1 MTTEMQA
8 GTIGGWPWGRVLFA
22 ILMAVNFIWSA
33 WATREILA
41 LGKRQIVSVSL
52 ATLVG
57 DFVTAEARN
66 GGDAASTEAR
76 TRSYLAA
83 INKAVAN
90 LGRDGT
96 VVLVSEATIGRS
108 VPDRTAAV
116 RAELAKTLG
125 GTDAR

>member
-1 MTTEMQA
+1 MTTETQRW
-8 GTIGGWPWGRVLFA
+8 TIAGWPWGRVLLA
-22 ILMAVNFIWSA
+22 VLMAANLIWSA

-57 DFVTAEARN
+57 DFVKAEARN
-66 GGDAASTEAR
+66 GGDTAISEAR
-76 TRSYLAA
+76 TRAYLAS
-83 INKAVAN
+83 IDKAVAN

-96 VVLVSEATIGRS
+96 VVLVSEATLGRS

-116 RAELAKTLG
+116 RADLARTLG
-125 GTDAR
+125 GSDAR